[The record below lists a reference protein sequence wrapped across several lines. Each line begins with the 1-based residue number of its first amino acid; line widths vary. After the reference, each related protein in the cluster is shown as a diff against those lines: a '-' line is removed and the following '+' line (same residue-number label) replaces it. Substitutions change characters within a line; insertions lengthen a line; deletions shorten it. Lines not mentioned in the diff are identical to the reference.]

1 MLSTASVPDVM
12 RLTAFVL
19 LILASGCESKPA
31 GFFAV
36 AGLAVPGL
44 GMNPAGD
51 GIPALPAEW
60 RMPRMPDV
68 QLGMMQNGNGD
79 GAAHVDVIPR
89 TIFDGLGLSIGE
101 HLTWAQPLLMVSI
114 AFEGIL
120 GTSCSACN
128 LGMDMGSTQ
137 PGLDPM
143 KMSWT
148 ICQCT
153 LSAVMG
159 LRTQAL
165 KFMLSGSFACL
176 AGIGSITWVCN
187 QFNLHEH
194 GYRLMPMNVTLTME
208 SAERWWQHPLGI
220 ALNRMR
226 GVIRGLKPRFTVALV
241 ESLQKKGLDWVR
253 YYEGMKRVKD
263 VCEELALEEERNAI
277 MRELNRRR
285 AAVDQAWALANAP
298 APAPA
303 NADAPAPAPAAA
315 QHVDWG

>member
-36 AGLAVPGL
+36 AGLAVPGM
-44 GMNPAGD
+44 GMAPAGD

-68 QLGMMQNGNGD
+68 QLGMMQTGNGD

-89 TIFDGLGLSIGE
+89 SIFDNLELSIGD
-101 HLTWAQPLLMVSI
+101 HLTWAQPLLMVAI
-114 AFEGIL
+114 AFENLL
-120 GTSCSACN
+120 GNSCSACN

-176 AGIGSITWVCN
+176 AGVGSITWVCN

-226 GVIRGLKPRFTVALV
+226 GVIRGLKPRFTAALV

-298 APAPA
+298 AAA
-303 NADAPAPAPAAA
+303 AAPAPAVA
-315 QHVDWG
+315 QQDNWG

>member
-19 LILASGCESKPA
+19 LILASGCEAKPGA

-36 AGLAVPGL
+36 AGLAIPGVG
-44 GMNPAGD
+44 GMAPGGD
-51 GIPALPAEW
+51 GVPALPAEW
-60 RMPRMPDV
+60 RMPTAPNV
-68 QLGMMQNGNGD
+68 PLGMMPGGD
-79 GAAHVDVIPR
+79 GVAPSDAIPR
-89 TIFDGLGLSIGE
+89 TIFDGLGLSIDE
-101 HLTWAQPLLMVSI
+101 HLVWAQPLLLVSI
-114 AFEGIL
+114 AFEGLL
-120 GTSCSACN
+120 GSSCSSCD
-128 LGMDMGSTQ
+128 LGMDMGGAQ

-143 KMSWT
+143 KMTWT
-148 ICQCT
+148 LCQCT
-153 LSAVMG
+153 LSAVVG

-165 KFMLSGSFACL
+165 KFLLSSSFACL

-194 GYRLMPMNVTLTME
+194 GYRLMPMTLTLTME

-226 GVIRGLKPRFTVALV
+226 GVIRGIKPRFTAALV
-241 ESLQKKGLDWVR
+241 ESLQVKGLEWVR
-253 YYEGMKRVKD
+253 YYDGMKRVKD

-285 AAVDQAWALANAP
+285 ALANAAANAP
-298 APAPA
+298 APAV
-303 NADAPAPAPAAA
+303 A
-315 QHVDWG
+315 QQVDWG

>member
-1 MLSTASVPDVM
+1 MIATASMPDVM

-19 LILASGCESKPA
+19 LILASGCDAKPA

-36 AGLAVPGL
+36 AGLAVPGM
-44 GMNPAGD
+44 GMAPGGD

-68 QLGMMQNGNGD
+68 QLGMIQNGD
-79 GAAHVDVIPR
+79 GGAHVDAIPR

-114 AFEGIL
+114 AFEGLL
-120 GTSCSACN
+120 GTSCSSCN

-194 GYRLMPMNVTLTME
+194 GWRLMPMTVTLTME

-226 GVIRGLKPRFTVALV
+226 GVIRGLKPRFTAALV
-241 ESLQKKGLDWVR
+241 ESLQVKGLEWVR
-253 YYEGMKRVKD
+253 YYDGMKRVKD

-285 AAVDQAWALANAP
+285 AAANAAANAA
-298 APAPA
+298 APAV
-303 NADAPAPAPAAA
+303 A
-315 QHVDWG
+315 QQDNWG

>member
-1 MLSTASVPDVM
+1 MLATTSMPDVM

-31 GFFAV
+31 GFFAM
-36 AGLAVPGL
+36 AGLAVPGM
-44 GMNPAGD
+44 GMAPGDDGAFPAM
-51 GIPALPAEW
+51 PAEW

-68 QLGMMQNGNGD
+68 QLGMMPNGNGD
-79 GAAHVDVIPR
+79 GGAHVDVIPR

-114 AFEGIL
+114 AFEGLL
-120 GTSCSACN
+120 GTSCSSCN
-128 LGMDMGSTQ
+128 LGMDMGSQQ

-153 LSAVMG
+153 LSAVIG
-159 LRTQAL
+159 LRTQCL

-187 QFNLHEH
+187 QFNLNEH
-194 GYRLMPMNVTLTME
+194 GYRLMPMTVTLTME

-226 GVIRGLKPRFTVALV
+226 GVIRGLKPQFTAALV
-241 ESLQKKGLDWVR
+241 ESLQAKGLDWLR
-253 YYEGMKRVKD
+253 YYDGMKRVKD
-263 VCEELALEEERNAI
+263 VCDELALEEERSAI
-277 MRELNRRR
+277 MREWNRRR
-285 AAVDQAWALANAP
+285 AAAHAA
-298 APAPA
+298 A
-303 NADAPAPAPAAA
+303 NADAPADA
-315 QHVDWG
+315 QHDNWH